1 MTPSQTTATQDS
13 RQDPRGNSRRWSRLD
28 QAQATADFQDPFRPA
43 CSQRHY
49 AHLHGIPPSTLAD
62 WLHEPVPE
70 GVEPEVAAFFRTPAG
85 QRFLRRQLLA
95 AHLAFRQVG
104 PCGIRTLALFLRWSW
119 LDRCVGASYGAQQ
132 RLASSVQGLLLDL
145 QAEQQPLLAKNMTAK
160 TIALAPDENFH
171 QGCPCLVAIEPCS
184 NFILVEQ
191 YAEHRDA
198 DTWTAA
204 IEQALKG
211 LPIKVL
217 LLTSDRAKALQACA
231 EKGLLALHLPEIF
244 HGQRDL
250 TRPLMG
256 ALQRQKQS
264 AQKELEKAEE
274 LLKYWQTQKEK
285 AEAGPVGPGRP
296 LDYSWRIRFSQ
307 GQAERCAQAVQAWE
321 RRQEQA
327 RVAVRGVGDDYH
339 PFDPQT
345 GQPVR
350 AEAMEQKL
358 RQRLHSLEEV
368 VQQADLPS
376 KADKAVQGGQEW
388 LVALVGMLAWFWS
401 VAQQRVE
408 ALGLSEPAEQVVYQQ
423 LLAGLYWQ
431 QAARRGRTAEERRDK
446 EKLAERLLKEAWA
459 EPGELSRLEPG
470 ERAELERVGK
480 EVVGLFTRSSS
491 CVEGRNGR
499 LSLFG
504 HGQTRLSGNRLKA
517 LTVVHNYLV
526 KREDG
531 TTAAERFFGKKHG
544 DAFEWLLE
552 RLPDLPRPAAKRP
565 KKTAPT
571 ASQPA

>member
-1 MTPSQTTATQDS
+1 
-13 RQDPRGNSRRWSRLD
+13 
-28 QAQATADFQDPFRPA
+28 
-43 CSQRHY
+43 
-49 AHLHGIPPSTLAD
+49 
-62 WLHEPVPE
+62 
-70 GVEPEVAAFFRTPAG
+70 
-85 QRFLRRQLLA
+85 LRRQLLA

-119 LDRCVGASYGAQQ
+119 LDRFVGASYGAQQ
-132 RLASSVQGLLLDL
+132 RLASSVQGLLLNL
-145 QAEQQPLLAKNMTAK
+145 QAEQQPLLAKDMPAK
-160 TIALAPDENFH
+160 TIALVPDENFH
-171 QGCPCLVAIEPCS
+171 KGCPCLVAIEPCS

-191 YAEHRDA
+191 YAQQRDA
-198 DTWTAA
+198 DTWTTAVT
-204 IEQALKG
+204 QALKD

-244 HGQRDL
+244 HGLRDL
-250 TRPLMG
+250 SRPVMG

-264 AQKELEKAEE
+264 AQKELEKAED
-274 LLKYWQTQKEK
+274 LLKYWQAQQEK
-285 AEAGPVGPGRP
+285 AQAGPARRGRP

-307 GQAERCAQAVQAWE
+307 SRVERGTQTVQAWE
-321 RRQEQA
+321 RRWEQA
-327 RVAVRGVGDDYH
+327 RTAVRGVGDDYH
-339 PFDPQT
+339 PFDPRT

-358 RQRLHSLEEV
+358 KQRVQSLEEV
-368 VQQADLPS
+368 VQQGDLPT
-376 KADKAVQGGQEW
+376 KADQAVQGGQEW

-401 VAQQRVE
+401 MAQQRVE
-408 ALGLSEPAEQVVYQQ
+408 GLGLSEPAEQVVYQQ
-423 LLAGLYWQ
+423 LLPGLYWQ

-459 EPGELSRLEPG
+459 KGGELSRLEPG

-480 EVVGLFTRSSS
+480 EVVGLFARSSS

-504 HGQTRLSGNRLKA
+504 HAQTRLSDNRLKA

-526 KREDG
+526 QREDG

-565 KKTAPT
+565 KKTA
-571 ASQPA
+571 AAAAQPA